1 MYHVHA
7 HGNHDAQRS
16 VKKGLQG
23 QGRTLKTLRT
33 KQDWDQ
39 RVVAVGPRKVCSG
52 AAILID
58 GTMGARRKEERGGVY
73 VSFFFLIHRSH
84 SISFTRA
91 QGIPKYVCVGVC
103 VCVCGGGGNTNS
115 TG

>member
-1 MYHVHA
+1 VLVQSFLNETLAWRNMYHVHA

-16 VKKGLQG
+16 AKRGVQV
-23 QGRTLKTLRT
+23 QGRALKTLRT

-39 RVVAVGPRKVCSG
+39 RVVTVGPRKVCSG

-73 VSFFFLIHRSH
+73 LHVRVHVR
-84 SISFTRA
+84 
-91 QGIPKYVCVGVC
+91 VCVGGV
-103 VCVCGGGGNTNS
+103 GNTTC